1 MRSESLY
8 ELGSRVFKRTGA
20 SVEGVFR
27 EPRPGKCPE
36 EERRHLVTMFAH
48 DLKTPVVSTLIL
60 LNHLRRGK
68 KGILTAVQAEQVNI
82 IYQQIQRV
90 EKLISK
96 FLDFTCMDQHFIT
109 PETAAIQVEDECQ
122 AILTLLQPLAEAKG
136 IVLQAEFPEKNLALP
151 IDPPLFRRALEN
163 LLENAVKYSPP
174 HSRVV
179 LEVQGTG
186 SEVQFAVKD
195 QGPGIPLQDLPYL
208 FEAFFRGG
216 TSSHQQG
223 FGLGLATVKQVVAA
237 HGGRIWVETD
247 SGKGTTFY
255 FTLPQ

>member
-8 ELGSRVFKRTGA
+8 EFWFRVFKRTGA
-20 SVEGVFR
+20 SNVEVFR
-27 EPRPGKCPE
+27 EPGPCKRPE

-48 DLKTPVVSTLIL
+48 DLKTPVVATLGL
-60 LNHLRRGK
+60 LNRLRQGK
-68 KGILTAVQAEQVNI
+68 KGSLTEVQAEHVNI

-96 FLDFTCMDQHFIT
+96 FLDFACMDRHFII

-122 AILTLLQPLAEAKG
+122 VILTLLQPLAEAKG
-136 IVLQAEFPEKNLALP
+136 IVLQAEFPEKNLVLP
-151 IDPPLFRRALEN
+151 VDPPLFRRTLEN

-179 LEVQGTG
+179 LEVKGIG
-186 SEVQFAVKD
+186 PEVQFAVKD
-195 QGPGIPLQDLPYL
+195 QGPGIPPQDLPHL
-208 FEAFFRGG
+208 FEAFFRGE

-255 FTLPQ
+255 FTLPR